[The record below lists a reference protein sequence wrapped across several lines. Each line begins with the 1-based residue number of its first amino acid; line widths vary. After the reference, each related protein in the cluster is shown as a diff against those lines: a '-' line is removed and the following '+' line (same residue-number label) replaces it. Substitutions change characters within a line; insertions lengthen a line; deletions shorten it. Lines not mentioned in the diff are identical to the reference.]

1 MLVVYYQND
10 INDASCIVK
19 GASNDAS
26 NESNNA
32 SYGVNDASKDASNES
47 NNASYGVNDASK
59 DASNKK
65 RLSKNE
71 LYNEIVEICLDY
83 KSLERISKEI
93 NKSLNY
99 LKDRIIPKMLEL
111 GLLERKYPDTPRHPQ
126 QEYRKKNKIIYNK
139 KTLCIS
145 HGVFFITINY

>member
-1 MLVVYYQND
+1 M
-10 INDASCIVK
+10 S
-19 GASNDAS
+19 
-26 NESNNA
+26 
-32 SYGVNDASKDASNES
+32 
-47 NNASYGVNDASK
+47 
-59 DASNKK
+59 
-65 RLSKNE
+65 RNE

-126 QEYRKKNKIIYNK
+126 QEYRKK
-139 KTLCIS
+139 
-145 HGVFFITINY
+145 

>member
-1 MLVVYYQND
+1 MLVAYYQND
-10 INDASCIVK
+10 INDASK
-19 GASNDAS
+19 S
-26 NESNNA
+26 A
-32 SYGVNDASKDASNES
+32 SYGVND
-47 NNASYGVNDASK
+47 VN
-59 DASNKK
+59 NKK

-111 GLLERKYPDTPRHPQ
+111 GLLESKYPDTPRHPQ
-126 QEYRKKNKIIYNK
+126 QEYRKK
-139 KTLCIS
+139 TR
-145 HGVFFITINY
+145 

>member
-1 MLVVYYQND
+1 MVYYQND

-19 GASNDAS
+19 GASKDAS

-59 DASNKK
+59 DTSNKK
-65 RLSKNE
+65 RLSRNE

-99 LKDRIIPKMLEL
+99 LKVEL
-111 GLLERKYPDTPRHPQ
+111 YQRCL
-126 QEYRKKNKIIYNK
+126 N
-139 KTLCIS
+139 
-145 HGVFFITINY
+145 